1 MNEYIHDDVDNQ
13 MDEDN
18 IPQPDPSLPYKRV
31 LLKLSGEALAGD
43 QGFGIDP
50 DKTEYIAGRVKAV
63 YDLGVQIAVVIGAGN
78 IWRGEPASKRGMERS
93 TADHMGMI
101 ATVINGLALQD
112 AIERLGIVTRV
123 QTAIQMNS
131 VAEPY
136 IRLRSIRHME
146 KGRVVILTGGLGSP
160 YFTTDSASALRANE
174 IHADVIVKATKVDG
188 VYSDDPMKNPD
199 AIRYD
204 KLTYQQ
210 VLDQHL
216 RVMDT
221 TAFTLC
227 QENEMPIIVVNFWNQ
242 GDLVKAIQGDLS
254 VGTLISD

>member
-1 MNEYIHDDVDNQ
+1 MPQANDNR
-13 MDEDN
+13 
-18 IPQPDPSLPYKRV
+18 PYKRI
-31 LLKLSGEALAGD
+31 LLKLSGEALAGE

-50 DKTEYIAGRVKAV
+50 DKAEYIAGRVKAV
-63 YDLGVQIAVVIGAGN
+63 CELGVEVAIVIGAGN
-78 IWRGEPASKRGMERS
+78 IWRGQPASERGMDRS

-101 ATVINGLALQD
+101 ATVMNGLALQD
-112 AIERLGIVTRV
+112 AIQRAGIVTRV
-123 QTAIQMNS
+123 QTAVEMNS

-136 IRLRSIRHME
+136 IRLRAIRHME
-146 KGRVVILTGGLGSP
+146 KGRVVILTGGMGSP
-160 YFTTDSASALRANE
+160 FFTTDSAAALRANE
-174 IHADVIVKATKVDG
+174 INADVIVKATKVDG

-199 AIRYD
+199 ATRYES
-204 KLTYQQ
+204 LTYQE

-227 QENEMPIIVVNFWNQ
+227 QENEMPIIVVNFWNV
-242 GDLVKAIQGDLS
+242 GDLVKVIQGDLS